1 LTEFTHFSG
10 AVVDLDAAS
19 SSQVVVSPAVTLRVR
34 PLSVNAQEQLES
46 LATVRG
52 LVEQYLAGDELAIPA
67 LPEVAVRVVRS
78 GTKNSGN
85 AHILAEII
93 HADCA
98 LTDYVL
104 RIASSAAKRPALPIT
119 SLQHAIA
126 WLGLDDVANIA
137 FTLALQGKML
147 HVEGQHRKARRLWR
161 HSLASALWARQLA
174 HILARETGL
183 CYLSGLL
190 HNIGKAVTLGAVH
203 DVSQR
208 AGLALAG
215 SEYDSLI
222 DIFNRDVGRRVVSAW
237 ALPPP
242 VPTIVARWDSYTSAG
257 AVRWESNVVNV
268 AHKLADYTLHEPCM
282 LTRELLVMDQGY
294 RDLGLSAQDAEPLFD
309 SSVAINAELD
319 RYLSP

>member
-1 LTEFTHFSG
+1 
-10 AVVDLDAAS
+10 
-19 SSQVVVSPAVTLRVR
+19 
-34 PLSVNAQEQLES
+34 
-46 LATVRG
+46 VRG
-52 LVEQYLAGDELAIPA
+52 LLDQYVSGNELVIPT
-67 LPEVAVRVVRS
+67 LPDVAVRVVRS

-85 AHILAEII
+85 AHMLAEII

-98 LTDYVL
+98 LTEYVL
-104 RIASSAAKRPALPIT
+104 RIASSAAKRPASPIT

-147 HVEGQHRKARRLWR
+147 HVDGQHRKARRLWR

-174 HILARETGL
+174 HTLARETGL

-203 DVSQR
+203 DVAQR
-208 AGLALAG
+208 ARLALTG
-215 SEYDSLI
+215 SEYDLLI
-222 DIFNRDVGRRVVSAW
+222 DIFNRDVGMRVVSAW

-242 VPTIVARWDSYTSAG
+242 VPAVVARWDSYASAG
-257 AVRWESNVVNV
+257 LVRWESNVVNV
-268 AHKLADYTLHEPCM
+268 AHKLADYTLHEPSM
-282 LTRELLVMDQGY
+282 LTQELLVMDQGY